1 MWDQEDI
8 FDGGS
13 RRSRVN
19 LSTNTASSSSSLL
32 SNVKKE
38 RLEREKRRRD
48 ERAALTIQ
56 RIWRSTVNTVQVRRE
71 IIEGLEQE
79 EDVGMK
85 ARGLV
90 GLYRIGV
97 GADAARV
104 RGLMVDWVDRAST
117 SRIDGG
123 PGFLD
128 VLREDRGYPGGI
140 VLGILLAQIVK
151 MISDTPT

>member
-1 MWDQEDI
+1 MWDEEDI

-56 RIWRSTVNTVQVRRE
+56 RIWRSTVNTVQVRRG
-71 IIEGLEQE
+71 IIERLEQE
-79 EDVGMK
+79 EDVGRK
-85 ARGLV
+85 GRGLV
-90 GLYRIGV
+90 GLYKIGV

-104 RGLMVDWVDRAST
+104 RGLMTDWVDRAGAT
-117 SRIDGG
+117 RINGA
-123 PGFLD
+123 PAFLD
-128 VLREDRGYPGGI
+128 VLRDDRGYPGGVVI
-140 VLGILLAQIVK
+140 GILLAQVVK
-151 MISDTPT
+151 VVSDAPT